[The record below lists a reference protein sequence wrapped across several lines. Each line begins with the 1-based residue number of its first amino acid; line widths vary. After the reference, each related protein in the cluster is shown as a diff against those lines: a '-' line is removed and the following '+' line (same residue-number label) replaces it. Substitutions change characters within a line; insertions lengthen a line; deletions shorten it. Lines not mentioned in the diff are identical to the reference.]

1 MRGSDTLQ
9 FYIAPAE
16 QERKDGEA
24 ATLSHVRDRCR
35 RSSAAWSELAERA
48 ARCEKMPANKMGR
61 VAVRQADERSPTALA
76 KAVANIARNRPG

>member
-9 FYIAPAE
+9 FYIGRAE

-35 RSSAAWSELAERA
+35 RSAAAWSELAERA
-48 ARCEKMPANKMGR
+48 ARGEKRRAAEAAK
-61 VAVRQADERSPTALA
+61 VAARQAEERRER
-76 KAVANIARNRPG
+76 ICD